1 MISATDVA
9 KQIRRSLLILF
20 LVYVAMSA
28 LLATVA
34 AYNTEYGT
42 FLTNFFTVFVLAVC
56 FAVVVVYP
64 GKYVPITSKHESLLN
79 RYGSIYL
86 AEAERAMSKNG
97 MNRMLS
103 TCWFEIYAD
112 DFCER
117 QSTTVDAE

>member
-1 MISATDVA
+1 MISATDVV
-9 KQIRRSLLILF
+9 KQIRRSLLIRF
-20 LVYVAMSA
+20 LSYVAVSA
-28 LLATVA
+28 LLATFA
-34 AYNTEYGT
+34 ARYMEYGS

-56 FAVVVVYP
+56 FAVIVVYP

-79 RYGSIYL
+79 KYGSVYL

-97 MNRMLS
+97 MERMIS

-117 QSTTVDAE
+117 QSTMADA

>member
-1 MISATDVA
+1 MSAVLA
-9 KQIRRSLLILF
+9 
-20 LVYVAMSA
+20 YVAA
-28 LLATVA
+28 G
-34 AYNTEYGT
+34 YTEYGSS
-42 FLTNFFTVFVLAVC
+42 LANFFTVFVLAVC
-56 FAVVVVYP
+56 FAVIMVYP

-79 RYGSIYL
+79 KYGSVYL

-117 QSTTVDAE
+117 QSTTVDA

>member
-1 MISATDVA
+1 MISAIDVV
-9 KQIRRSLLILF
+9 KHIRRSLLIQF
-20 LVYVAMSA
+20 SGYVAMSA
-28 LLATVA
+28 LLAYVA
-34 AYNTEYGT
+34 ARYTEYGS

-64 GKYVPITSKHESLLN
+64 GKYIPITSKHESLLN
-79 RYGSIYL
+79 KYGSVYL
-86 AEAERAMSKNG
+86 AEVESAMSKNG

-117 QSTTVDAE
+117 QSTTIDA

>member
-1 MISATDVA
+1 MISATDVV
-9 KQIRRSLLILF
+9 KQIRRSLLIQF

-28 LLATVA
+28 LLATVFA
-34 AYNTEYGT
+34 RYTEYGT
-42 FLTNFFTVFVLAVC
+42 LLTNFFTVFVLAVC
-56 FAVVVVYP
+56 FSVVVIYP
-64 GKYVPITSKHESLLN
+64 GRYVPITNKHESLLN
-79 RYGSIYL
+79 KYGSVYL

-117 QSTTVDAE
+117 QSTTVDA

>member
-1 MISATDVA
+1 
-9 KQIRRSLLILF
+9 
-20 LVYVAMSA
+20 MSA
-28 LLATVA
+28 LLANFA
-34 AYNTEYGT
+34 APYTEYGS
-42 FLTNFFTVFVLAVC
+42 FSTNFFTVFVLAVC
-56 FAVVVVYP
+56 FAVIVVYP

-79 RYGSIYL
+79 KYGSVYL

-117 QSTTVDAE
+117 QSTTVDA